1 MATLRKS
8 ADHYYYVTVLLR
20 SPKPPVEIEAEVI
33 VPSIW
38 RGWGWP
44 EHITVKWTDDKISYI
59 VKGTMT
65 DYGPKLTEVHITGAD
80 IDVKHLRTPLMSVM
94 RNAFAKAA
102 LGPERLGGGYSRK
115 SGTKMRV
122 PVGVGRPVD
131 STSARQRLNEVADVW
146 KKAPAKKKG
155 QAVADHFTI
164 TRGYAETL
172 IGEARKK
179 GLLDV

>member
-1 MATLRKS
+1 ML
-8 ADHYYYVTVLLR
+8 
-20 SPKPPVEIEAEVI
+20 KPPRPRVEIEAEVI

-44 EHITVKWTDDKISYI
+44 EHITVKWADDGVSYI
-59 VKGTMT
+59 VKGKMT
-65 DYGPKLTEVHITGAD
+65 DDGPVLTEVHMTGV
-80 IDVKHLRTPLMSVM
+80 IEVKHLRTPVMSVM

-115 SGTKMRV
+115 SGTTMRV
-122 PVGVGRPVD
+122 PIGVGRPVD
-131 STSARQRLNEVADVW
+131 STSARQRLNEVALVW
-146 KKAPAKKKG
+146 KAAPVKKKG
-155 QAVADHFTI
+155 RAVADHFTI